1 MAAAG
6 PIAGALAAAA
16 SLILYAQYPWS
27 GFLWWAVGSSLAT
40 VAQLYPWTGTDGLKF
55 LAPSARW
62 FAPVGLALG
71 IGAYLILMLAG
82 LASVLL
88 TAAVVIAVGAQL
100 APVVRIPYSRASAPV
115 GLTLGVSWAVVTLY
129 TGFVLMIG
137 VNWLLPL
144 S

>member
-1 MAAAG
+1 
-6 PIAGALAAAA
+6 
-16 SLILYAQYPWS
+16 
-27 GFLWWAVGSSLAT
+27 

-62 FAPVGLALG
+62 FAPVGLVLG

-82 LASVLL
+82 LTSVLL

-100 APVVRIPYSRASAPV
+100 APVVRIPYSHASAPV
-115 GLTLGVSWAVVTLY
+115 GLTLGLSWFAVALY
-129 TGFVLMIG
+129 TGFVVMIG